1 MLSHST
7 LEKLNSLRLYGMLHG
22 LQDQRQMPSVS
33 DMAFEERLGLLVDR
47 EAADRDSRRLA
58 LRLKGAR
65 LRQNAAVEDIDFRHP
80 RGLDRGMLLSL
91 ASCEWI
97 KSRDNCVVT
106 GPTGA
111 GKSYIAC
118 ALANKACREG
128 YSVLYARTTRLLQD
142 LQVAR
147 AEGSYARRLRA
158 LARTDL
164 LVLDDW
170 AMAPLTDPQRRDLFE
185 ILDDRYD
192 RHSTLVAAQIPIEHW
207 HESIG
212 DPTLADAML
221 DRLVHN
227 AHKIML
233 KGESM
238 RKQRG
243 VTVPQ
248 PETLRNDTKMKD

>member
-1 MLSHST
+1 MLSHPT
-7 LEKLNSLRLYGMLHG
+7 LEKLSALRLYGMLHG
-22 LQDQRQMPSVS
+22 LQDQQKMPAVTQMS
-33 DMAFEERLGLLVDR
+33 FEERLGLLVDR

-58 LRLKGAR
+58 QRLKGAC

-80 RGLDRGMLLSL
+80 RGLDRSRVLGL

-97 KSRDNCVVT
+97 KSRDNCIIT

-128 YSVLYARTTRLLQD
+128 YSVLYARTGRLLQD

-147 AEGSYARRLRA
+147 AEGSYARRLRT
-158 LARTDL
+158 LSRTDL

-170 AMAPLTDPQRRDLFE
+170 AMAPLSDPQRRDLFE

-192 RHSTLVAAQIPIEHW
+192 RHSTLVAAQVPIEHW

-227 AHKIML
+227 AHKITL
-233 KGESM
+233 KGDSM

-243 VTVPQ
+243 VASASS
-248 PETLRNDTKMKD
+248 EKTLRNETMEA